1 MGAWHCTP
9 PFPLPLYPHKVAVE
23 DGGGGADLFGL
34 NGKNVRHH
42 FLGVYGKVVQI
53 RELVEVLDQ
62 VFDSFQKVNTISR
75 TMLGPRKPSAKKL
88 DRMR

>member
-1 MGAWHCTP
+1 M
-9 PFPLPLYPHKVAVE
+9 
-23 DGGGGADLFGL
+23 FGL

-62 VFDSFQKVNTISR
+62 VFDSFHKVSHISR
-75 TMLGPRKPSAKKL
+75 TILPRKSSAKKL
-88 DRMR
+88 DRLR

>member
-1 MGAWHCTP
+1 
-9 PFPLPLYPHKVAVE
+9 
-23 DGGGGADLFGL
+23 LFGL

-53 RELVEVLDQ
+53 RELVEVVDT
-62 VFDSFQKVNTISR
+62 VMDSFDKVNNISR
-75 TMLGPRKPSAKKL
+75 TLLGPRKARAKKL

>member
-1 MGAWHCTP
+1 M
-9 PFPLPLYPHKVAVE
+9 
-23 DGGGGADLFGL
+23 FGL

-62 VFDSFQKVNTISR
+62 VFDSFHKVNTISR
-75 TMLGPRKPSAKKL
+75 TMLGQRKASAKKL